1 MDHLHCICP
10 VWYLESGSEEEGMAR
25 IKTVSR
31 VSEERRDDI
40 YSVNSKGIVNY
51 KNIEMGFP
59 G

>member
-1 MDHLHCICP
+1 
-10 VWYLESGSEEEGMAR
+10 MAR
-25 IKTVSR
+25 IKKVSR